1 MSSEGRRERKIVT
14 VLFADLVGFT
24 SRAEALDP
32 EDVEAILRPYHAR
45 LREELERFGGTV
57 EKFIGDAVMAV
68 FGAPVTHEDDPE
80 RAVRAALAIRD
91 WIREEGELEI
101 RLAVNTGQAL
111 VSLGARLTHGES
123 LVTGDVANTASRLQT
138 AAPVNGVLVGEATYR
153 ATERVIRYRE
163 AAPVEAKGK
172 AAPVEVWE
180 PVEPRSRLGV
190 DVARPRTQLIGR
202 EGELELLR
210 GSLARARHERSPQL
224 ITLVG
229 VPGIGKTRLVQELF
243 ETVEADPEL
252 IFWRQGRCL
261 PYGDGVALWAL
272 GEIVKAHAGV
282 LDGEPAES
290 AARKLRAVVDE
301 AAHDETEAA
310 WIERHLRPLLGLE
323 TESGVRSDRN
333 ENFASWRRF
342 FEGLAEQSPLVLV
355 FDDLHWADEGLL
367 DFVDHLVDWSA
378 GVPLLV
384 VAAARPELLSR
395 RPDWGG
401 GKPNAATVSLSP
413 LSDQETARL
422 VHGLLDRAVLPVD
435 LQAALVQHSGG
446 NPLYAEE
453 FARIAG
459 ERGAGGGNGGLPLP
473 ETVQGLIAA
482 RLDSLGAS
490 EKVLLQDASV
500 VGRSFWLGAVAALGG
515 RDDRRELED
524 RLHGLERKEFL
535 QRERRS
541 AVEGET
547 EYAFS
552 HALVRDVAYSQIPR
566 ADRAEKHERAA
577 AWIESLG
584 RAEDHAD
591 MRAHHY
597 LSALEAAKAAG
608 RETPALAKST
618 RSALRGAGERAF
630 GLNAFDAAAHYFD
643 RALELTPEP
652 HDDRPELMLGAA
664 RARFELGDWRIEEL
678 TAARDALLAAGETA
692 GAAQAEVLA
701 AEVAWTE
708 GRGDEVPERLARAEE
723 LAEPLP
729 TSPTKASVYTG
740 LCRIHW
746 LGSREEVAFRL
757 SAQALAMAEELGLA
771 AIRAQLLS
779 MLGTARSMKGDL
791 SGLDSLRESIS
802 IFEELGSP
810 DAQRPYNNLADTLY
824 RLGQIG
830 EAAEVTARMSTVRK
844 RFPGFPEWRRW
855 NENQEVRIHYSNGEW
870 DEALELTDREIAEL
884 EAGTRHYLEPDW
896 RIARARIRF
905 ARGDAAGAEEDTG
918 TAIERARAAG
928 DAQLLI
934 PSLALHA
941 RLLSATGRPETESV
955 ALELVE
961 VCRRT
966 PPDLASDWFPE
977 AAVALVAL
985 DRAGDVEALAET
997 ASTPTPWL
1005 DAGLAIGDRNPAAAA
1020 RLFAEMGALPY
1031 EAEAWLLAAQEGADV
1046 HLDEPVAFFRKVGAT
1061 HYLREAE
1068 ALLVFQAR
1076 GARLKPGSANL

>member
-1 MSSEGRRERKIVT
+1 MSDEGRRERKIVT

-32 EDVEAILRPYHAR
+32 EDVEAILRPYHTR
-45 LREELERFGGTV
+45 LRQELERYGGTV

-91 WIREEGELEI
+91 WIREEGALEI
-101 RLAVNTGQAL
+101 RLAVNTGEAL

-138 AAPVNGVLVGEATYR
+138 AAPVNGILVGEATYR

-172 AAPVEVWE
+172 TVPVAVWE

-190 DVARPRTQLIGR
+190 DVAQPRTRLIGR
-202 EGELELLR
+202 ERELELLR

-224 ITLVG
+224 VTLVG

-243 ETVEADPEL
+243 KTVEADPEL

-282 LDGEPAES
+282 LDGESADS
-290 AARKLRAVVDE
+290 AAEKLAAVVGE
-301 AAHDETEAA
+301 VAHDETEAA
-310 WIERHLRPLLGLE
+310 WIERHLRPLI
-323 TESGVRSDRN
+323 GVATDPEARSDRN
-333 ENFASWRRF
+333 ENFAAWRRF
-342 FEGLAEQSPLVLV
+342 FEGLAELSPLVLV

-384 VAAARPELLSR
+384 VAAARPELLAR

-401 GKPNAATVSLSP
+401 GKPNAATVSLAP
-413 LSDQETARL
+413 LSDDETARL
-422 VHGLLDRAVLPVD
+422 VHGLLDRAVLPAD

-453 FARIAG
+453 FARVA
-459 ERGAGGGNGGLPLP
+459 EDRGLAGNGDLPLP

-482 RLDSLGAS
+482 RLDSLGAN
-490 EKVLLQDASV
+490 EKLLLQDAAV
-500 VGRSFWLGAVAALGG
+500 VGRSFWLGAVASLGG

-541 AVEGET
+541 AVEGDT

-552 HALVRDVAYSQIPR
+552 HVLVRDVAYSQIPR
-566 ADRAEKHERAA
+566 PERAEKHERAA

-597 LSALEAAKAAG
+597 LSALEAATAAG
-608 RETPALAKST
+608 RETSALAEST
-618 RSALRGAGERAF
+618 RRALRGAGERAF
-630 GLNAFDAAAHYFD
+630 GLNAFAAAAHYFD
-643 RALELTPEP
+643 RALQLTPED
-652 HDDRPELMLGAA
+652 HDDRPELMLAAA
-664 RARFELGDWRIEEL
+664 RARFELGDWRIDEL
-678 TAARDALLAAGETA
+678 VAARDALLATGETA

-701 AEVAWTE
+701 AEAAWTE

-740 LCRIHW
+740 LCRLHW

-757 SAQALAMAEELGLA
+757 SDQALAMADELGLP

-779 MLGTARSMKGDL
+779 MLGTSRSMTGDL
-791 SGLDSLRESIS
+791 SGLDALRESIS

-824 RLGQIG
+824 RLGRIA
-830 EAAEVTARMSTVRK
+830 EAGEVTARMSAVRK

-855 NENQEVRIHYSNGEW
+855 NESQEVRIHYSSGEW
-870 DEALELTDREIAEL
+870 DEALALADREIAEL

-905 ARGDAAGAEEDTG
+905 ARADAAGAEEDTE
-918 TAIERARAAG
+918 TAVERARAAR

-941 RLLSATGRPETESV
+941 RVLSAARRPETEGV
-955 ALELVE
+955 ALELLE

-966 PPDLASDWFPE
+966 PPNLASDWFPE
-977 AAVALVAL
+977 AALAFVAVG
-985 DRAGDVEALAET
+985 RAADVEALAAT

-1005 DAGLAIGDRNPAAAA
+1005 DAGLALGHGKPAAAA
-1020 RLFAEMGALPY
+1020 ELFAEMGALPY
-1031 EAEAWLLAAQEGADV
+1031 EAETWLLAAEAGIDAPLDGAI
-1046 HLDEPVAFFRKVGAT
+1046 AFFRRVGAARF
-1061 HYLREAE
+1061 LREAE
-1068 ALLVFQAR
+1068 KLEFQAR
-1076 GARLKPGSANL
+1076 GAQA